1 MKKAFYILL
10 VVAISLAAACSK
22 SSPEAKSAKTEAGST
37 QVDYKKICE
46 HLAPLSPEAGG
57 GNFSQTCEAKYR
69 GYLPSCQNAEAVT
82 DCYLKIKTWGERL
95 ACFDSCVREAKPA
108 K

>member
-1 MKKAFYILL
+1 MKKVFFILL
-10 VVAISLAAACSK
+10 VVAISFSAACSK
-22 SSPEAKSAKTEAGST
+22 SSPETKSATTETGAT

-46 HLAPLSPEAGG
+46 HLIQISPEKTDGLA
-57 GNFSQTCEAKYR
+57 CEAKYR
-69 GYLPSCQNAEAVT
+69 GFLPSCQNAEAVT
-82 DCYLKIKTWGERL
+82 DCYLKIKTWDERL